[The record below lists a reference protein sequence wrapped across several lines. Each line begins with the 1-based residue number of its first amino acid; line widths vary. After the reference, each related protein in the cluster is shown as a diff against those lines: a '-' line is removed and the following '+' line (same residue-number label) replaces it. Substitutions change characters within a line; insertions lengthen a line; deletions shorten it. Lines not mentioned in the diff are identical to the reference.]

1 LPLKACITGGIAC
14 GKSLLSFYLR
24 ELGVAVIDADDVAHE
39 FLPDP
44 AERRRI
50 AREVFAD
57 PAKRKALEAELHPK
71 IFAAI
76 QAFHDRHQGQPAVAV
91 IPLLF
96 ELGRERDYDFVCT
109 VAATPEEQIKRL
121 MSTRGYTR
129 EEALARIDAQLP
141 VAEKA
146 AKSDMV
152 IRNSGS
158 KADLA
163 QAARTLAKRLGALI

>member
-1 LPLKACITGGIAC
+1 MHNRGIAC

-71 IFAAI
+71 ILPPS
-76 QAFHDRHQGQPAVAV
+76 R
-91 IPLLF
+91 
-96 ELGRERDYDFVCT
+96 R
-109 VAATPEEQIKRL
+109 
-121 MSTRGYTR
+121 STTGT
-129 EEALARIDAQLP
+129 
-141 VAEKA
+141 
-146 AKSDMV
+146 
-152 IRNSGS
+152 
-158 KADLA
+158 
-163 QAARTLAKRLGALI
+163 GANRRWR

>member
-1 LPLKACITGGIAC
+1 MPLKACITGGIAC
-14 GKSLLSFYLR
+14 GKSLLSHYLR
-24 ELGVAVIDADDVAHE
+24 ELGVAVIDADDVAHS

-76 QAFHDRHQGQPAVAV
+76 EDFHKAHAGRPAVAV

-96 ELGRERDYDFVCT
+96 ELGRQKDYDFVCT
-109 VAATPEEQIKRL
+109 IVSTPEEQLERL
-121 MSTRGYTR
+121 MATRGYTR
-129 EEALARIDAQLP
+129 EEALARMAAQLP
-141 VAEKA
+141 VLEKA

-163 QAARTLAKRLGALI
+163 HAARLLASRLG